1 MTPTTEPA
9 RRIATLFHRKAST
22 PWSEKELKVYKQLYL
37 QGAFSNR
44 HDLTLLELYYGA
56 ERKKK
61 EGGIHRRDLYTFL
74 NNFAGELDRATA
86 YGALQHRLNRAKID
100 EQRKRER
107 SRLGGGTSEEEW
119 QRIGALA
126 KAELARFKQSM
137 SHG

>member
-9 RRIATLFHRKAST
+9 RRIAALFHRKLQT
-22 PWSEKELKVYKQLYL
+22 PWSEKELKVYKDLYM
-37 QGAFSNR
+37 QGAFRNM
-44 HDLTLLELYYGA
+44 HDLALIELYYGA

-86 YGALQHRLNRAKID
+86 YAQSQHRLNRAKID
-100 EQRKRER
+100 QARKRER
-107 SRLGGGTSEEEW
+107 PISEEEW

-126 KAELARFKQSM
+126 KVELARFKQSM
-137 SHG
+137 YG